1 MDNKKFIE
9 NLLLERDKKISELEI
24 KIASKD
30 LKIEDL
36 KKEKDTYRDRL
47 TQITNMYNE
56 KVIEIEELKNQI
68 DKLQYDKQQLIKS
81 WEPPATLADMERY
94 GNFILWK

>member
-9 NLLLERDKKISELEI
+9 NLLLERDKKISELEM
-24 KIASKD
+24 KITSKN

-56 KVIEIEELKNQI
+56 KVIEIEELKKPN
-68 DKLQYDKQQLIKS
+68 
-81 WEPPATLADMERY
+81 R
-94 GNFILWK
+94 